1 MSSLKYVSQR
11 KMASQTINP
20 LNLKLQEQVFFSE
33 VSSGMFKSEDLSQ
46 VPQIGREVKN
56 EQQGN

>member
-1 MSSLKYVSQR
+1 
-11 KMASQTINP
+11 MASQTINP
-20 LNLKLQEQVFFSE
+20 LNLKLQEQVVFSE